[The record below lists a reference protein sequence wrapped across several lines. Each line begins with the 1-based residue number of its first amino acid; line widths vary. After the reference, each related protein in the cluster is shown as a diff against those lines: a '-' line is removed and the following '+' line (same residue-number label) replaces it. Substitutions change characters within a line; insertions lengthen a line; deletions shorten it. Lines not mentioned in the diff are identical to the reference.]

1 MLTNTVILAGVS
13 HQLDG
18 GAWTE
23 ILTSKYLGTSDPIT
37 GRIID
42 GRWENASVPHM
53 TDEFMLEEGIDKTTT
68 FFPTEN
74 AEW

>member
-1 MLTNTVILAGVS
+1 MMLLGLS

-18 GAWTE
+18 GSWTQ

-37 GRIID
+37 GRIIN
-42 GRWENASVPHM
+42 GRWENASVPYM

-68 FFPTEN
+68 FFPSEN